1 MRRVPTNGESRLHAL
16 STNNNISFTLK
27 KSISLI
33 LAVGIL
39 NAAQIF
45 AQNPPEPAPADIET
59 LRRQV
64 EALTKTVG
72 ALQQQVDKQKQRWDG
87 FHAPASAVLD
97 GRAVVI
103 SETTTSTSSG
113 ALDQIQRDVD
123 ELKSAQRQEK
133 GGLFN
138 PDISAAVDF
147 ITSYSRA
154 TNNLN
159 FTLRDAEVMIQ
170 SNIDQYARAYMVLNA
185 ESELM
190 PTEKTD
196 PFGEV
201 SVGVEEAAIET
212 TSLPWGLQVK
222 GGQFFAD
229 FTRLG
234 KVHSHDLPFVDRPR
248 SLDALLGGETKAR
261 GFELNWKPP
270 IDQYVRL
277 TGGLVD
283 NIGAETPVTNN
294 LLLLD
299 GSDSTLFIDRDNR
312 TLTSLLG
319 YARAATLVD
328 LGPGTLL
335 RLGADYAQSAQG
347 AQRRI
352 ASTDATVEWRP
363 DPASFDLFEA
373 GGELLWN
380 RQNGRLVED
389 AVFSNAWG
397 SATGSGGYVYAQY
410 RFGKTWQ
417 PGVRVDRTRARD
429 YQLVD
434 CNDDGDADYLDSVRA
449 NTWTYSTYLTVN
461 LSEFNRL
468 RLQLNYVD
476 SDAEIAPGKGHND
489 LQAFFQWTVILG
501 AHKHSF
507 VP

>member
-1 MRRVPTNGESRLHAL
+1 M
-16 STNNNISFTLK
+16 
-27 KSISLI
+27 
-33 LAVGIL
+33 
-39 NAAQIF
+39 
-45 AQNPPEPAPADIET
+45 
-59 LRRQV
+59 

-72 ALQQQVDKQKQRWDG
+72 DLQQQVNSQKRLWDG
-87 FHAPASAVLD
+87 FNTPAIAAVGGEPASV
-97 GRAVVI
+97 
-103 SETTTSTSSG
+103 SKPTTSASPG
-113 ALDQIQRDVD
+113 ALNQLQRDVD

-133 GGLFN
+133 SGLFN
-138 PDISAAVDF
+138 PDISASVDF

-170 SNIDQYARAYMVLNA
+170 SNVDQYARAYMVFNA
-185 ESELM
+185 ESELL

-201 SVGVEEAAIET
+201 SLGVEEAAIET
-212 TSLPWGLQVK
+212 TSLPWGLQLK

-261 GFELNWKPP
+261 GFELNWTPR
-270 IDQYVRL
+270 IDHYFRL
-277 TGGLVD
+277 TGGVVD
-283 NIGAETPVTNN
+283 NIGAETPVTNRLW
-294 LLLLD
+294 LLN
-299 GSDSTLFIDRDNR
+299 GEETALFADRDNR
-312 TLTSLLG
+312 PVKSLLG
-319 YARAATLVD
+319 YGRAATLVD

-347 AQRRI
+347 AQRRM
-352 ASTDATVEWRP
+352 ASTDATLEWRP

-373 GGELLWN
+373 GGELLWT
-380 RQNGRLVED
+380 RQSGRLVDD
-389 AVFSNAWG
+389 ALFSNTWG
-397 SATGSGGYVYAQY
+397 RATGSGGYVYAQY

-417 PGVRVDRTRARD
+417 PGVRVDRTRSHTF
-429 YQLVD
+429 QLLD
-434 CNDDGDADYLDSVRA
+434 NDNNGDADGIATSRA
-449 NTWTYSTYLTVN
+449 NVWTYSTYLTLN

-476 SDAEIAPGKGHND
+476 ADAEIAPGNGHTD
-489 LQAFFQWTVILG
+489 LQAFFQWTIILG

-507 VP
+507 TP